1 MFVIS
6 PTELGRLFTSKRLKL
21 DLTQSALAKRI
32 RVTER
37 TVRNWEAGKA
47 IPNLFDG
54 LRCCKALNIN
64 PLDLINRY

>member
-1 MFVIS
+1 MIS
-6 PTELGRLFTSKRLKL
+6 QVELGRLFTSKRLKL
-21 DLTQSALAKRI
+21 NLTQASLAKRI
-32 RVTER
+32 RVNER